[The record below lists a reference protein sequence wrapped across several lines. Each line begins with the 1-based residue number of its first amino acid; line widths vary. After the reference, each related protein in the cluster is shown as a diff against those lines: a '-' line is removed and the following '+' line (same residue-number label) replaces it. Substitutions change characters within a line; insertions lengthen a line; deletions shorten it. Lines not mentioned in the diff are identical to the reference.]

1 MYIFNKITVNP
12 QLPKRIGKLS
22 EIANNLW
29 WSWNT
34 EFLRLFKMIDR
45 DLWETCEKNP
55 VKFLKQV
62 SQDRLEAVAT
72 NQEFLKEYD
81 RLAKEF
87 DDYVTSKN
95 TWFSN
100 KYPENKK
107 DLIAYF
113 SAEYGLDQT
122 IPIYSGGLGILSGD
136 HLKSA
141 SDLGIPLV
149 AVGLLYKNGYF
160 HQKINGYGDQET
172 EYNNIDL
179 SNLPEN
185 TVLVGKDL
193 STSDTAK
200 LNLKTIAG
208 IIIENGSENSHV
220 SIMARTHEI
229 PAIVGVKG
237 ALDSIP
243 NDSDIAINGETGEI
257 FINPSPEEISKL
269 TKIKN
274 ELKDEKGNLAKFK
287 NKKSI
292 TKDGYKTEVVANI
305 GTPKDMDATIENG
318 AEGVGLFR
326 SEFLYMDSESMPTE
340 EEQFEAYKEV
350 LEKAEGKRVI
360 VRTLDIGGDKDLK
373 YLNLDKEDNPFL
385 GYRAIRICLR
395 EPEIFKVQLRALY
408 RASNYGKLA
417 IMLPMISSVDE
428 IRSAKDIIN
437 EVKEE
442 LKAENIK
449 FDKNVK
455 VGIMIEVPSAAI
467 MAEQLATECDFFSIG
482 TNDLIQYTVAVER
495 GNEKISDLY
504 TKFHPAVIRL
514 IKMAIDG
521 AHKSKIFCGM
531 CGEAAADERFIPL
544 LVGLGL
550 DEFSMNPTKILNSRK
565 MIRNLNHKECKKL
578 VQEILR
584 MSSASEIKARLEEYK
599 DNL

>member
-1 MYIFNKITVNP
+1 MVKGKGVSKGIGIGHTKVLKNEEVKLTDFKVDDKENELNYFRKCLNNVIEDTKKVIEKLSGTEADIMNAYLMILQDPTLTAETERLIQEDGYNAGYAAKVGFETVEEVFKNMDDEYMSARASDIEDMKNKVINKI
-12 QLPKRIGKLS
+12 I
-22 EIANNLW
+22 
-29 WSWNT
+29 
-34 EFLRLFKMIDR
+34 
-45 DLWETCEKNP
+45 
-55 VKFLKQV
+55 
-62 SQDRLEAVAT
+62 
-72 NQEFLKEYD
+72 
-81 RLAKEF
+81 
-87 DDYVTSKN
+87 
-95 TWFSN
+95 N
-100 KYPENKK
+100 K
-107 DLIAYF
+107 
-113 SAEYGLDQT
+113 AEL
-122 IPIYSGGLGILSGD
+122 
-136 HLKSA
+136 
-141 SDLGIPLV
+141 
-149 AVGLLYKNGYF
+149 
-160 HQKINGYGDQET
+160 
-172 EYNNIDL
+172 DL

-185 TVLVGKDL
+185 TILVGKDL

-200 LNLKTIAG
+200 LNLNSVAG

-229 PAIVGVKG
+229 PAIVGAKG
-237 ALDSIP
+237 ALDSIN
-243 NDSDIAINGETGEI
+243 NDSYIAINGGTGEI
-257 FINPSPEEISKL
+257 FLDPSQDEVAKL
-269 TKIKN
+269 EKIQN
-274 ELKDEKGNLAKFK
+274 ELKDEKGSLAKFR

-305 GTPKDMDATIENG
+305 GTPKDMDAVIENG

-326 SEFLYMDSESMPTE
+326 SEFLYMDSDTMPTE

-373 YLNLDKEDNPFL
+373 YLNLEKEDNPFL

-408 RASNYGKLA
+408 RASIYGKLA

-428 IRSAKDIIN
+428 LRSAKAIIN

-442 LKAENIK
+442 LKAEKIK

-455 VGIMIEVPSAAI
+455 VGIMIEIPSAAI

-495 GNEKISDLY
+495 GNEKISNLY

-578 VQEILR
+578 VQEILK

-599 DNL
+599 NNI

>member
-1 MYIFNKITVNP
+1 MLKGKGVSKGIGIGHTKVLKHEEVKLTDFKVEDKENELNYFKKCLNNVIEDTKKVLEKLSGTEADIMNAYLMILQDPTLTKETERLIQEDGYNAGYATKVGFETVEEVFKNMDDEYMSARASDIEDMKNKVVNKI
-12 QLPKRIGKLS
+12 
-22 EIANNLW
+22 
-29 WSWNT
+29 
-34 EFLRLFKMIDR
+34 ID
-45 DLWETCEKNP
+45 K
-55 VKFLKQV
+55 
-62 SQDRLEAVAT
+62 
-72 NQEFLKEYD
+72 
-81 RLAKEF
+81 
-87 DDYVTSKN
+87 
-95 TWFSN
+95 
-100 KYPENKK
+100 
-107 DLIAYF
+107 
-113 SAEYGLDQT
+113 AEL
-122 IPIYSGGLGILSGD
+122 
-136 HLKSA
+136 
-141 SDLGIPLV
+141 
-149 AVGLLYKNGYF
+149 
-160 HQKINGYGDQET
+160 
-172 EYNNIDL
+172 DL

-200 LNLKTIAG
+200 LNLKAVAG

-229 PAIVGVKG
+229 PAIVGAKG
-237 ALDSIP
+237 ALNSIA
-243 NDSDIAINGETGEI
+243 NDMYIAINGGTGEI
-257 FINPSPEEISKL
+257 FLNPSQNEVAKLEEIQK
-269 TKIKN
+269 
-274 ELKDEKGNLAKFK
+274 ELKDEKGNLSKYK

-305 GTPKDMDATIENG
+305 GTPKDMEKVLENG

-326 SEFLYMDSESMPTE
+326 SEFLYMDSDSMPTE
-340 EEQFEAYKEV
+340 DEQFEAYKEV
-350 LEKAEGKRVI
+350 LEKSEGKRVI

-373 YLNLDKEDNPFL
+373 YLNLEKEDNPFL

-408 RASNYGKLA
+408 RASIYGKLA

-428 IRSAKDIIN
+428 LRSAKAIIN

-442 LKAENIK
+442 LKSKNIK

-455 VGIMIEVPSAAI
+455 VGIMIEIPSAAI
-467 MAEQLATECDFFSIG
+467 MAEELAKECDFFSIG

-495 GNEKISDLY
+495 GNEKISNLY

>member
-1 MYIFNKITVNP
+1 MVKGKGVSKGIGIGHTKVLNNEEVKLTDFKVDDKENELNYFRKCLNNVIEDTKKVIEKLSGTEADIMNAYLMILQDPTLTAETERLIQEEGYNAGYAAKVGFETVEEVFKNMDDEYMSARASDIEDMKQRVVNKI
-12 QLPKRIGKLS
+12 I
-22 EIANNLW
+22 
-29 WSWNT
+29 
-34 EFLRLFKMIDR
+34 
-45 DLWETCEKNP
+45 
-55 VKFLKQV
+55 
-62 SQDRLEAVAT
+62 
-72 NQEFLKEYD
+72 
-81 RLAKEF
+81 
-87 DDYVTSKN
+87 
-95 TWFSN
+95 N
-100 KYPENKK
+100 K
-107 DLIAYF
+107 
-113 SAEYGLDQT
+113 AE
-122 IPIYSGGLGILSGD
+122 
-136 HLKSA
+136 
-141 SDLGIPLV
+141 
-149 AVGLLYKNGYF
+149 
-160 HQKINGYGDQET
+160 
-172 EYNNIDL
+172 IDL

-237 ALDSIP
+237 ALDIP
-243 NDSDIAINGETGEI
+243 NESDIAINGATGEI
-257 FINPSPEEISKL
+257 FINPSKEEISKL

-274 ELKDEKGNLAKFK
+274 ELKDEKGSLAKFK

-292 TKDGYKTEVVANI
+292 TKDGYKTELVANI
-305 GTPKDMDATIENG
+305 GTPKDMESVIENG
-318 AEGVGLFR
+318 AEGIGLFR

-428 IRSAKDIIN
+428 IKAAKDIIN

-442 LKAENIK
+442 LKAENVK

-531 CGEAAADERFIPL
+531 CGEAASDERFIPL

-578 VQEILR
+578 VQEILK
-584 MSSASEIKARLEEYK
+584 MSSASEIKARLEEYNESK
-599 DNL
+599 

>member
-1 MYIFNKITVNP
+1 MVKGKGVSKGIGIGHTKVLKNEEVKLTDFKVDDKENELNYFRKCLNNVIEDTKKVIEKLSGTEADIMNAYLMILQDPTLTAETERLIQEDGYNAGYAVKVGFETVEEVFKNMDDEYMSARASDIEDMKQRVVNKI
-12 QLPKRIGKLS
+12 I
-22 EIANNLW
+22 
-29 WSWNT
+29 
-34 EFLRLFKMIDR
+34 
-45 DLWETCEKNP
+45 
-55 VKFLKQV
+55 
-62 SQDRLEAVAT
+62 
-72 NQEFLKEYD
+72 
-81 RLAKEF
+81 
-87 DDYVTSKN
+87 
-95 TWFSN
+95 N
-100 KYPENKK
+100 K
-107 DLIAYF
+107 
-113 SAEYGLDQT
+113 AE
-122 IPIYSGGLGILSGD
+122 
-136 HLKSA
+136 
-141 SDLGIPLV
+141 
-149 AVGLLYKNGYF
+149 
-160 HQKINGYGDQET
+160 
-172 EYNNIDL
+172 IDL

-531 CGEAAADERFIPL
+531 CGEAASDERFIPL

>member
-1 MYIFNKITVNP
+1 MVKGKGVSKGIGIGHTKVLKNEEVKLTDFKVDDKENELNYFRKCLNNVIEDTKKVIEKLSGTEADIMNAYLMILQDPTLTAETERLIQEEGYNAGYAAKVGFETVEEVFKNMDDEYMSARASDIEDMKQRVVNKI
-12 QLPKRIGKLS
+12 I
-22 EIANNLW
+22 
-29 WSWNT
+29 
-34 EFLRLFKMIDR
+34 
-45 DLWETCEKNP
+45 
-55 VKFLKQV
+55 
-62 SQDRLEAVAT
+62 
-72 NQEFLKEYD
+72 
-81 RLAKEF
+81 
-87 DDYVTSKN
+87 
-95 TWFSN
+95 N
-100 KYPENKK
+100 K
-107 DLIAYF
+107 
-113 SAEYGLDQT
+113 AE
-122 IPIYSGGLGILSGD
+122 
-136 HLKSA
+136 
-141 SDLGIPLV
+141 
-149 AVGLLYKNGYF
+149 
-160 HQKINGYGDQET
+160 
-172 EYNNIDL
+172 IDL

-305 GTPKDMDATIENG
+305 GTPKDMDAVIENG

-326 SEFLYMDSESMPTE
+326 SEFLYMDSDTMPTE

-350 LEKAEGKRVI
+350 LEKSEGKRVI

-531 CGEAAADERFIPL
+531 CGEAASDERFIPL

>member
-1 MYIFNKITVNP
+1 MVKGKGVSKGIGIGHTKVLNNEEVKLTDFKVDDKENELNYFRKCLNNVIEDTKKVIEKLSGTEADIMNAYLMILQDPTLTAETERLIKEEGYNAGYAAKVGFETVEEVFKNMDDEYMSARASDIEDMKQRVVNKI
-12 QLPKRIGKLS
+12 I
-22 EIANNLW
+22 
-29 WSWNT
+29 
-34 EFLRLFKMIDR
+34 
-45 DLWETCEKNP
+45 
-55 VKFLKQV
+55 
-62 SQDRLEAVAT
+62 
-72 NQEFLKEYD
+72 
-81 RLAKEF
+81 
-87 DDYVTSKN
+87 
-95 TWFSN
+95 N
-100 KYPENKK
+100 K
-107 DLIAYF
+107 
-113 SAEYGLDQT
+113 AE
-122 IPIYSGGLGILSGD
+122 
-136 HLKSA
+136 
-141 SDLGIPLV
+141 
-149 AVGLLYKNGYF
+149 
-160 HQKINGYGDQET
+160 
-172 EYNNIDL
+172 IDL

-237 ALDSIP
+237 ALDSIA
-243 NDSDIAINGETGEI
+243 NDINIAINGATGEI
-257 FINPSPEEISKL
+257 FINPSQEEISKL

-274 ELKDEKGNLAKFK
+274 ELKDEKGSLAKFK

-305 GTPKDMDATIENG
+305 GTPKDMESVIENG
-318 AEGVGLFR
+318 AEGIGLFR

-360 VRTLDIGGDKDLK
+360 VRTLDIGGDKELK

-428 IRSAKDIIN
+428 IRAAKDIIN

-442 LKAENIK
+442 LKAEKVK

-455 VGIMIEVPSAAI
+455 IGIMIEVPSAAI
-467 MAEQLATECDFFSIG
+467 MAEQLAIECDFFSIG

-531 CGEAAADERFIPL
+531 CGEAASDERFIPL

-565 MIRNLNHKECKKL
+565 MIRDLNHKECKKL
-578 VQEILR
+578 VQEILK

-599 DNL
+599 ESL

>member
-1 MYIFNKITVNP
+1 MVKGKGVSKDIGIGHTKVLKNEEVKLTDFKVDDKENELNYFRKCLNNVIEDTKKVIEKLSGTEADIMNAYLMILQDPTLTAETERLIQEEGYNAGYAAKVGFETVEEVFKNMDDEYMSARASDIEDMKQRVVNKI
-12 QLPKRIGKLS
+12 I
-22 EIANNLW
+22 
-29 WSWNT
+29 
-34 EFLRLFKMIDR
+34 
-45 DLWETCEKNP
+45 
-55 VKFLKQV
+55 
-62 SQDRLEAVAT
+62 
-72 NQEFLKEYD
+72 
-81 RLAKEF
+81 
-87 DDYVTSKN
+87 
-95 TWFSN
+95 N
-100 KYPENKK
+100 K
-107 DLIAYF
+107 
-113 SAEYGLDQT
+113 AE
-122 IPIYSGGLGILSGD
+122 
-136 HLKSA
+136 
-141 SDLGIPLV
+141 
-149 AVGLLYKNGYF
+149 
-160 HQKINGYGDQET
+160 
-172 EYNNIDL
+172 IDL

-305 GTPKDMDATIENG
+305 GTPKDMDAVIENG

-326 SEFLYMDSESMPTE
+326 SEFLYMDSDTMPTE

-350 LEKAEGKRVI
+350 LEKSEGKRVI

-373 YLNLDKEDNPFL
+373 YLNLEKEDNPFL

-408 RASNYGKLA
+408 RASIYGKLA

-428 IRSAKDIIN
+428 LRTAKDIIN

-442 LKAENIK
+442 LKAEKVK

-455 VGIMIEVPSAAI
+455 VGIMIEIPSAAI

-531 CGEAAADERFIPL
+531 CGEAASDERFIPL

-565 MIRNLNHKECKKL
+565 MIRSLNHKECKKL
-578 VQEILR
+578 VQEILK
-584 MSSASEIKARLEEYK
+584 MSSVSEIKARLEEYK
-599 DNL
+599 NNI

>member
-1 MYIFNKITVNP
+1 MVKGKGVSKGIGIGHTKVLKNEEVKLTDFKVEDKENELSYFKKCLNNVIEDTREVLEKLSGTEADIMNAYLMILQDPTLTEETERLIQEDGYNAGYAAKVGFETVEEVFKNMDDEYMSARASDIEDMKNKVINKI
-12 QLPKRIGKLS
+12 I
-22 EIANNLW
+22 
-29 WSWNT
+29 
-34 EFLRLFKMIDR
+34 
-45 DLWETCEKNP
+45 
-55 VKFLKQV
+55 
-62 SQDRLEAVAT
+62 
-72 NQEFLKEYD
+72 
-81 RLAKEF
+81 
-87 DDYVTSKN
+87 
-95 TWFSN
+95 N
-100 KYPENKK
+100 K
-107 DLIAYF
+107 
-113 SAEYGLDQT
+113 AEL
-122 IPIYSGGLGILSGD
+122 
-136 HLKSA
+136 
-141 SDLGIPLV
+141 
-149 AVGLLYKNGYF
+149 
-160 HQKINGYGDQET
+160 
-172 EYNNIDL
+172 DL
-179 SNLPEN
+179 SNLPEK
-185 TVLVGKDL
+185 TILVGKDL

-200 LNLKTIAG
+200 LNLNSVAG

-229 PAIVGVKG
+229 PAIVGAKG
-237 ALDSIP
+237 ALDSIN
-243 NDSDIAINGETGEI
+243 NDSYIAINGATGEI
-257 FINPSPEEISKL
+257 FLEPTEEEIAKL
-269 TKIKN
+269 EKIQN
-274 ELKDEKGNLAKFK
+274 ELKDEKGSLAKFR

-305 GTPKDMDATIENG
+305 GTPKDMGAVIENG

-326 SEFLYMDSESMPTE
+326 SEFLYMDSDTMPTE

-373 YLNLDKEDNPFL
+373 YLNLEKEDNPFL

-408 RASNYGKLA
+408 RASIYGKLA

-428 IRSAKDIIN
+428 LRSAKAIIN

-442 LKAENIK
+442 LKAEKIK

-455 VGIMIEVPSAAI
+455 VGIMIEIPSAAI
-467 MAEQLATECDFFSIG
+467 MAEQLASECDFFSIG

-565 MIRNLNHKECKKL
+565 MIRSLNHKECKKL
-578 VQEILR
+578 VQEILK
-584 MSSASEIKARLEEYK
+584 MSSATEIKARLEEYK
-599 DNL
+599 NNI

>member
-1 MYIFNKITVNP
+1 MVKGKGVSKGIGIGHTKVLKNEEVKLTDFKVENKENELKYFKKCLSDVIEDTKKVVEKLSGTEADIMNAYLMILQDPTLTEETERLIQEDGYNAGYAVKVGFETVEEVFKNMDDEYMSARASDIEDMKNKVVNKI
-12 QLPKRIGKLS
+12 
-22 EIANNLW
+22 
-29 WSWNT
+29 
-34 EFLRLFKMIDR
+34 IDKAEL
-45 DLWETCEKNP
+45 DLT
-55 VKFLKQV
+55 
-62 SQDRLEAVAT
+62 
-72 NQEFLKEYD
+72 
-81 RLAKEF
+81 
-87 DDYVTSKN
+87 
-95 TWFSN
+95 
-100 KYPENKK
+100 
-107 DLIAYF
+107 
-113 SAEYGLDQT
+113 
-122 IPIYSGGLGILSGD
+122 
-136 HLKSA
+136 
-141 SDLGIPLV
+141 
-149 AVGLLYKNGYF
+149 
-160 HQKINGYGDQET
+160 
-172 EYNNIDL
+172 
-179 SNLPEN
+179 NLPEN
-185 TVLVGKDL
+185 TILVGKDL

-200 LNLKTIAG
+200 LKLNSVAG

-229 PAIVGVKG
+229 PAIVGAKG
-237 ALDSIP
+237 ALDSI
-243 NDSDIAINGETGEI
+243 NDDIYIAINGATGEI
-257 FINPSPEEISKL
+257 FLEPTEEEIAKL
-269 TKIKN
+269 EKIQN
-274 ELKDEKGNLAKFK
+274 ELKDEKGSLAKFR

-292 TKDGYKTEVVANI
+292 AKDGYKTEVVANI
-305 GTPKDMDATIENG
+305 GTPKDMDAVIENG

-531 CGEAAADERFIPL
+531 CGEAASDERFIPL

>member
-1 MYIFNKITVNP
+1 MVKGKGVSKGIGIGHTKVLKNEEVKLTDFKVENKENELKYFKKCLSDVIEDTKKVVEKLSGTEADIMNAYLMILQDPTLTEETERLIQEDGYNAGYAVKVGFETVEEVFKNMDDEYMSARASDIEDMKQRVVNKI
-12 QLPKRIGKLS
+12 I
-22 EIANNLW
+22 
-29 WSWNT
+29 
-34 EFLRLFKMIDR
+34 
-45 DLWETCEKNP
+45 
-55 VKFLKQV
+55 
-62 SQDRLEAVAT
+62 
-72 NQEFLKEYD
+72 
-81 RLAKEF
+81 
-87 DDYVTSKN
+87 
-95 TWFSN
+95 N
-100 KYPENKK
+100 K
-107 DLIAYF
+107 
-113 SAEYGLDQT
+113 AE
-122 IPIYSGGLGILSGD
+122 
-136 HLKSA
+136 
-141 SDLGIPLV
+141 
-149 AVGLLYKNGYF
+149 
-160 HQKINGYGDQET
+160 
-172 EYNNIDL
+172 IDL

-531 CGEAAADERFIPL
+531 CGEAASDERFIPL

-578 VQEILR
+578 VQEILK
-584 MSSASEIKARLEEYK
+584 MTSASEIKARLEEYK

>member
-1 MYIFNKITVNP
+1 MLKGKGVSKGIGIGHTKVLKHEEVKLTDFKVEDKENELNYFKKCLNNVIEDTKKVLEKLSGTEADIMNAYLMILQDPTLTKETERLIQEDGYNAGYATKVGFETVEEVFKNMDDEYMSARASDIEDMKNKVVNKI
-12 QLPKRIGKLS
+12 
-22 EIANNLW
+22 
-29 WSWNT
+29 
-34 EFLRLFKMIDR
+34 ID
-45 DLWETCEKNP
+45 K
-55 VKFLKQV
+55 
-62 SQDRLEAVAT
+62 
-72 NQEFLKEYD
+72 
-81 RLAKEF
+81 
-87 DDYVTSKN
+87 
-95 TWFSN
+95 
-100 KYPENKK
+100 
-107 DLIAYF
+107 
-113 SAEYGLDQT
+113 AEL
-122 IPIYSGGLGILSGD
+122 
-136 HLKSA
+136 
-141 SDLGIPLV
+141 
-149 AVGLLYKNGYF
+149 
-160 HQKINGYGDQET
+160 
-172 EYNNIDL
+172 DL

-185 TVLVGKDL
+185 TILVGKDL

-200 LNLKTIAG
+200 LNLKAVAG

-229 PAIVGVKG
+229 PAIVGAKG
-237 ALDSIP
+237 TLDNIE
-243 NDSDIAINGETGEI
+243 NDTYIAMNGATGEI
-257 FINPSPEEISKL
+257 FVAPSQEEIENL
-269 TKIKN
+269 TKIQQ
-274 ELKDEKGNLAKFK
+274 ELKDEKGNLSKYK

-305 GTPKDMDATIENG
+305 GTPKDMDAVIENG

-326 SEFLYMDSESMPTE
+326 SEFLYMDSENMPTE
-340 EEQFEAYKEV
+340 EEQFEAYKAV

-408 RASNYGKLA
+408 RASSYGKLA

-428 IRSAKDIIN
+428 IRAAKDIIN

-442 LKAENIK
+442 LKAEKVK

-455 VGIMIEVPSAAI
+455 VGIMIEIPSAAI
-467 MAEQLATECDFFSIG
+467 MAEELAKECDFFSIG

-495 GNEKISDLY
+495 GNEKISNLY

-565 MIRNLNHKECKKL
+565 MIRSLNHKECKKL
-578 VQEILR
+578 VQEILK

>member
-1 MYIFNKITVNP
+1 MLKGKGVSKGIGIGHTKVLKNEEVKLTDFKVDNKENELNYFKKCLNDVIEDTKKVVEKLSGTEADIMNAYLMILQDPTLTEETERLIQEDGYNAGYAAKVGFETVEEVFKNMDDEYMSARASDIEDMKKRVVNKI
-12 QLPKRIGKLS
+12 I
-22 EIANNLW
+22 
-29 WSWNT
+29 
-34 EFLRLFKMIDR
+34 
-45 DLWETCEKNP
+45 
-55 VKFLKQV
+55 
-62 SQDRLEAVAT
+62 
-72 NQEFLKEYD
+72 
-81 RLAKEF
+81 
-87 DDYVTSKN
+87 
-95 TWFSN
+95 N
-100 KYPENKK
+100 K
-107 DLIAYF
+107 
-113 SAEYGLDQT
+113 AEL
-122 IPIYSGGLGILSGD
+122 
-136 HLKSA
+136 
-141 SDLGIPLV
+141 
-149 AVGLLYKNGYF
+149 
-160 HQKINGYGDQET
+160 
-172 EYNNIDL
+172 DL

-200 LNLKTIAG
+200 LNLNSVAG

-229 PAIVGVKG
+229 PAIVGAKG
-237 ALDSIP
+237 ALDSIA
-243 NDSDIAINGETGEI
+243 NDMYIAINGGTGEI
-257 FINPSPEEISKL
+257 FLDPSQDEVAKLEEIQK
-269 TKIKN
+269 
-274 ELKDEKGNLAKFK
+274 ELKDEKGSLAKFK

-305 GTPKDMDATIENG
+305 GTSKDMDAVIENG

-326 SEFLYMDSESMPTE
+326 SEFLYMDSDTMPTE
-340 EEQFEAYKEV
+340 DEQFEAYKEV
-350 LEKAEGKRVI
+350 LEKSEGKRVI

-417 IMLPMISSVDE
+417 IMLPMISSIDE
-428 IRSAKDIIN
+428 IRAAKDIIN

-442 LKAENIK
+442 LKAEKVK

-455 VGIMIEVPSAAI
+455 VGIMIEIPSAAI
-467 MAEQLATECDFFSIG
+467 MAEELAKECDFFSIG

-565 MIRNLNHKECKKL
+565 MIRSLNHKECKKL
-578 VQEILR
+578 VQEVLK

-599 DNL
+599 NNL

>member
-1 MYIFNKITVNP
+1 MLKGKGVSKGIGIGHTKVLKHEEVKLTDFKVEDKENELNYFKKCLNNVIEDTKKVLEKLSGTEADIMNAYLMILQDPTLTEETERLIQEDGYNAGYAAKVGFETVEEVFKNMDDEYMSARASDIEDMKRKVLNKI
-12 QLPKRIGKLS
+12 I
-22 EIANNLW
+22 
-29 WSWNT
+29 
-34 EFLRLFKMIDR
+34 
-45 DLWETCEKNP
+45 
-55 VKFLKQV
+55 
-62 SQDRLEAVAT
+62 
-72 NQEFLKEYD
+72 
-81 RLAKEF
+81 
-87 DDYVTSKN
+87 
-95 TWFSN
+95 N
-100 KYPENKK
+100 K
-107 DLIAYF
+107 
-113 SAEYGLDQT
+113 AE
-122 IPIYSGGLGILSGD
+122 
-136 HLKSA
+136 
-141 SDLGIPLV
+141 
-149 AVGLLYKNGYF
+149 
-160 HQKINGYGDQET
+160 
-172 EYNNIDL
+172 IDL

-185 TVLVGKDL
+185 TILVGKDL

-200 LNLKTIAG
+200 LNLNSVAG

-229 PAIVGVKG
+229 PAIVGAKG
-237 ALDSIP
+237 ALDSIA
-243 NDSDIAINGETGEI
+243 NDMYIAMNGATGEI
-257 FINPSPEEISKL
+257 FFDPTEEEIAKL
-269 TKIKN
+269 EKIQN
-274 ELKDEKGNLAKFK
+274 ELKDEKGNLVKFK

-305 GTPKDMDATIENG
+305 GTPKDMDAVIENG

-326 SEFLYMDSESMPTE
+326 SEFLYMDSDNMPTE

-408 RASNYGKLA
+408 RASVYGKLA

-428 IRSAKDIIN
+428 LRAAKDIIN

-442 LKAENIK
+442 LKAEKIK

-455 VGIMIEVPSAAI
+455 VGIMIEIPSAAI

-514 IKMAIDG
+514 IKMTIDG

-531 CGEAAADERFIPL
+531 CGEAASDERFIPL

-565 MIRNLNHKECKKL
+565 MIRSLNHKECKKL
-578 VQEILR
+578 VQEVLK

-599 DNL
+599 NNLL

>member
-1 MYIFNKITVNP
+1 MLKGKGVSKGIGIGHTKVLKNEEVKLTDFKVDDKENELNYFRKCLNNVIEDTKKVIEKLSGTEADIMNAYLMILQDPTLTEETERLIQEDGYNAGYAAKVGFETVEEVFKNMDDEYMSARASDIEDMKNKVINKI
-12 QLPKRIGKLS
+12 I
-22 EIANNLW
+22 
-29 WSWNT
+29 
-34 EFLRLFKMIDR
+34 
-45 DLWETCEKNP
+45 
-55 VKFLKQV
+55 
-62 SQDRLEAVAT
+62 
-72 NQEFLKEYD
+72 
-81 RLAKEF
+81 
-87 DDYVTSKN
+87 
-95 TWFSN
+95 N
-100 KYPENKK
+100 K
-107 DLIAYF
+107 
-113 SAEYGLDQT
+113 AEL
-122 IPIYSGGLGILSGD
+122 
-136 HLKSA
+136 
-141 SDLGIPLV
+141 
-149 AVGLLYKNGYF
+149 
-160 HQKINGYGDQET
+160 
-172 EYNNIDL
+172 DL

-185 TVLVGKDL
+185 TILVGKDL

-200 LNLKTIAG
+200 LNLNSVAG

-229 PAIVGVKG
+229 PAIVGAKG
-237 ALDSIP
+237 ALDSIN
-243 NDSDIAINGETGEI
+243 NDSYIAINGGTGEI
-257 FINPSPEEISKL
+257 FLDPSQDEVAKL
-269 TKIKN
+269 EKIQN
-274 ELKDEKGNLAKFK
+274 ELKDEKGSLAKFR

-305 GTPKDMDATIENG
+305 GTPKDMDAVIENG

-326 SEFLYMDSESMPTE
+326 SEFLYMDSDTMPTE

-350 LEKAEGKRVI
+350 LEKSEGKRVI

-373 YLNLDKEDNPFL
+373 YLNLEKEDNPFL

-408 RASNYGKLA
+408 RASSYGKLA

-428 IRSAKDIIN
+428 LRAAKDIIN

-442 LKAENIK
+442 LKAEKVK

-455 VGIMIEVPSAAI
+455 VGIMIEIPSAAI
-467 MAEQLATECDFFSIG
+467 MADELAKECDFFSIG

-495 GNEKISDLY
+495 GNERISDLY

-531 CGEAAADERFIPL
+531 CGEAASDERFIPL

-565 MIRNLNHKECKKL
+565 MIRSLNHKECKKL
-578 VQEILR
+578 VQEVLK
-584 MSSASEIKARLEEYK
+584 MSSASEIKARLEEY
-599 DNL
+599 NQSL

>member
-1 MYIFNKITVNP
+1 MVKGKGVSKGIGIGHTKVLKNEEVKLTDFKVDDKENELNYFRKCLNNVIEDTKKVIEKLSGTEADIMNAYLMILQDPTLTAETERLIQEEGYNAGYAAKVGFETVEEVFKNMDDEYMSARASDIEDMKQRVVNKI
-12 QLPKRIGKLS
+12 I
-22 EIANNLW
+22 
-29 WSWNT
+29 
-34 EFLRLFKMIDR
+34 
-45 DLWETCEKNP
+45 
-55 VKFLKQV
+55 
-62 SQDRLEAVAT
+62 
-72 NQEFLKEYD
+72 
-81 RLAKEF
+81 
-87 DDYVTSKN
+87 
-95 TWFSN
+95 N
-100 KYPENKK
+100 K
-107 DLIAYF
+107 
-113 SAEYGLDQT
+113 AE
-122 IPIYSGGLGILSGD
+122 
-136 HLKSA
+136 
-141 SDLGIPLV
+141 
-149 AVGLLYKNGYF
+149 
-160 HQKINGYGDQET
+160 
-172 EYNNIDL
+172 IDL

-237 ALDSIP
+237 DLDSIP

>member
-1 MYIFNKITVNP
+1 MLKGKGVSKGIGIGHTKVLKNEEVKLTDFKVDNKENELKYFKKCLNDVIEDTKKVVEKLSGTEADIMNAYLMILQDPTLTEETERLIQEDGYNAGYAAKVGFETVEEVFKNMDDEYMSARASDIEDMKKRVVNKI
-12 QLPKRIGKLS
+12 I
-22 EIANNLW
+22 
-29 WSWNT
+29 
-34 EFLRLFKMIDR
+34 
-45 DLWETCEKNP
+45 
-55 VKFLKQV
+55 
-62 SQDRLEAVAT
+62 
-72 NQEFLKEYD
+72 
-81 RLAKEF
+81 
-87 DDYVTSKN
+87 
-95 TWFSN
+95 N
-100 KYPENKK
+100 K
-107 DLIAYF
+107 
-113 SAEYGLDQT
+113 AEL
-122 IPIYSGGLGILSGD
+122 
-136 HLKSA
+136 
-141 SDLGIPLV
+141 
-149 AVGLLYKNGYF
+149 
-160 HQKINGYGDQET
+160 
-172 EYNNIDL
+172 DL

-200 LNLKTIAG
+200 LNLNSVAG

-229 PAIVGVKG
+229 PAIVGAKG
-237 ALDSIP
+237 ALDSIA
-243 NDSDIAINGETGEI
+243 NDMYIAINGATGEI
-257 FINPSPEEISKL
+257 FLDPSQEEVAKL
-269 TKIKN
+269 DEIKK
-274 ELKDEKGNLAKFK
+274 ELKDEKGSLAKFK

-305 GTPKDMDATIENG
+305 GTPKDMDAVIENG

-326 SEFLYMDSESMPTE
+326 SEFLYMDSENMPTE

-350 LEKAEGKRVI
+350 LEKSEGKRVI

-408 RASNYGKLA
+408 RASSYGKLA

-428 IRSAKDIIN
+428 IRDAKDIIN

-442 LKAENIK
+442 LKAEKVK

-455 VGIMIEVPSAAI
+455 IGIMIEVPSAAI
-467 MAEQLATECDFFSIG
+467 MAEQLAKECDFFSIG

-531 CGEAAADERFIPL
+531 CGEAASDERFIPL

-550 DEFSMNPTKILNSRK
+550 DEFSMNHTKILNSRK
-565 MIRNLNHKECKKL
+565 MIRNLDHKECKKL
-578 VQEILR
+578 VQEVLKK
-584 MSSASEIKARLEEYK
+584 SSANEIKARLEEYK
-599 DNL
+599 NNL

>member
-1 MYIFNKITVNP
+1 MLKGKGVSKGIGIGHTKVLKNEEVKLTDFKVEDKENELNYFKKCLNNVIEDTKKVLEKLSGTEADIMNAYLMILQDPTLTEETERLIQEDGYNAGYAAKVGFETVEEVFKNMDDEYMSARASDIEDMKNKVVNKI
-12 QLPKRIGKLS
+12 
-22 EIANNLW
+22 
-29 WSWNT
+29 
-34 EFLRLFKMIDR
+34 IDKAEL
-45 DLWETCEKNP
+45 DLT
-55 VKFLKQV
+55 
-62 SQDRLEAVAT
+62 
-72 NQEFLKEYD
+72 
-81 RLAKEF
+81 
-87 DDYVTSKN
+87 
-95 TWFSN
+95 
-100 KYPENKK
+100 
-107 DLIAYF
+107 
-113 SAEYGLDQT
+113 
-122 IPIYSGGLGILSGD
+122 
-136 HLKSA
+136 
-141 SDLGIPLV
+141 
-149 AVGLLYKNGYF
+149 
-160 HQKINGYGDQET
+160 
-172 EYNNIDL
+172 
-179 SNLPEN
+179 NLPEN
-185 TVLVGKDL
+185 TILVGKDL

-200 LNLKTIAG
+200 LNLNSVAG

-229 PAIVGVKG
+229 PAIVGAKG

-428 IRSAKDIIN
+428 LRSAKAIIN

-442 LKAENIK
+442 LKSKNIK

-455 VGIMIEVPSAAI
+455 VGIMIEIPSAAI
-467 MAEQLATECDFFSIG
+467 MAEELAKECDFFSIG

-495 GNEKISDLY
+495 GNEKISNLY

>member
-1 MYIFNKITVNP
+1 MLKGKGVSKGIGIGHTKVLKHEEVKLTDFKVEDKENELNYFKKCLNNVIEDTREVLEKLSGTEADIMNAYLMILQDPTLTEETERLIQEDGYNAGYATKVGFEAVEEVFKNMDDEYMSARASDIEDMKNKVINKI
-12 QLPKRIGKLS
+12 I
-22 EIANNLW
+22 
-29 WSWNT
+29 
-34 EFLRLFKMIDR
+34 
-45 DLWETCEKNP
+45 
-55 VKFLKQV
+55 
-62 SQDRLEAVAT
+62 
-72 NQEFLKEYD
+72 
-81 RLAKEF
+81 
-87 DDYVTSKN
+87 
-95 TWFSN
+95 N
-100 KYPENKK
+100 K
-107 DLIAYF
+107 
-113 SAEYGLDQT
+113 AEL
-122 IPIYSGGLGILSGD
+122 
-136 HLKSA
+136 
-141 SDLGIPLV
+141 
-149 AVGLLYKNGYF
+149 
-160 HQKINGYGDQET
+160 
-172 EYNNIDL
+172 DL
-179 SNLPEN
+179 SNLPEK
-185 TVLVGKDL
+185 TILVGKDL

-200 LNLKTIAG
+200 LNLNSVAG

-229 PAIVGVKG
+229 PAIVGAKG
-237 ALDSIP
+237 ALDSIN
-243 NDSDIAINGETGEI
+243 NDSYIAINGATGEI
-257 FINPSPEEISKL
+257 FLEPTEEEIAKL
-269 TKIKN
+269 EKIQN
-274 ELKDEKGNLAKFK
+274 ELKDEKGSLAKFR

-305 GTPKDMDATIENG
+305 GTPKDMDAVIENG

-326 SEFLYMDSESMPTE
+326 SEFLYMDSDTMPTE

-350 LEKAEGKRVI
+350 LEKSEGKRVI

-373 YLNLDKEDNPFL
+373 YLNLEKEDNPFL

-408 RASNYGKLA
+408 RASIYGKLA

-428 IRSAKDIIN
+428 LRAAKDIIK
-437 EVKEE
+437 EIKEE
-442 LKAENIK
+442 LKAEKIK

-455 VGIMIEVPSAAI
+455 VGIMIEIPSAAI
-467 MAEQLATECDFFSIG
+467 MAEELAKECDFFSIG

-495 GNEKISDLY
+495 GNEKISNLY

>member
-1 MYIFNKITVNP
+1 MVKGKGVSKGIGIGHTKVLKNEEVKLTDFKVDDKENELNYFRKCLNNVIEDTKKVIEKLSGTEADIMNAYLMILQDPTLTAETERLIQEEGYNAGYAAKVGFETVEEVFKNMDDEYMSARASDIEDMKQRVVNKI
-12 QLPKRIGKLS
+12 I
-22 EIANNLW
+22 
-29 WSWNT
+29 
-34 EFLRLFKMIDR
+34 
-45 DLWETCEKNP
+45 
-55 VKFLKQV
+55 
-62 SQDRLEAVAT
+62 
-72 NQEFLKEYD
+72 
-81 RLAKEF
+81 
-87 DDYVTSKN
+87 
-95 TWFSN
+95 N
-100 KYPENKK
+100 K
-107 DLIAYF
+107 
-113 SAEYGLDQT
+113 AE
-122 IPIYSGGLGILSGD
+122 
-136 HLKSA
+136 
-141 SDLGIPLV
+141 
-149 AVGLLYKNGYF
+149 
-160 HQKINGYGDQET
+160 
-172 EYNNIDL
+172 IDL

-408 RASNYGKLA
+408 RASIYGKLA

-428 IRSAKDIIN
+428 LRSAKAIIN

-531 CGEAAADERFIPL
+531 CGEAASDERFIPL

-578 VQEILR
+578 VQEILK
-584 MSSASEIKARLEEYK
+584 MTSASEIKARLEEYK

>member
-1 MYIFNKITVNP
+1 MLKGKGVSKGIGIGHTKILKNEEVKLTDFKVEDKENELSYFKKCLNNVIEDTREVLEKLSGTEADIMNAYLMILQDPTLTEETERLIQEDGYNAGYATKVGFEAVEEVFKNMDDEYMSARASDIEDMKNKVINKI
-12 QLPKRIGKLS
+12 I
-22 EIANNLW
+22 
-29 WSWNT
+29 
-34 EFLRLFKMIDR
+34 
-45 DLWETCEKNP
+45 
-55 VKFLKQV
+55 
-62 SQDRLEAVAT
+62 
-72 NQEFLKEYD
+72 
-81 RLAKEF
+81 
-87 DDYVTSKN
+87 
-95 TWFSN
+95 N
-100 KYPENKK
+100 K
-107 DLIAYF
+107 
-113 SAEYGLDQT
+113 AEL
-122 IPIYSGGLGILSGD
+122 
-136 HLKSA
+136 
-141 SDLGIPLV
+141 
-149 AVGLLYKNGYF
+149 
-160 HQKINGYGDQET
+160 
-172 EYNNIDL
+172 DL
-179 SNLPEN
+179 SNLPEK
-185 TVLVGKDL
+185 TILVGKDL

-200 LNLKTIAG
+200 LNLNSVAG

-229 PAIVGVKG
+229 PAIVGAKG
-237 ALDSIP
+237 ALDSIN
-243 NDSDIAINGETGEI
+243 NDSYIAINGATGEI
-257 FINPSPEEISKL
+257 FLEPTEEEIAKL
-269 TKIKN
+269 EKIQN
-274 ELKDEKGNLAKFK
+274 ELKDEKGSLAKFR

-305 GTPKDMDATIENG
+305 GTPKDMDAVIENG

-326 SEFLYMDSESMPTE
+326 SEFLYMDSDTMPTE

-408 RASNYGKLA
+408 RASVYGKLA

-428 IRSAKDIIN
+428 LRAAKDIIN

-442 LKAENIK
+442 LKAEKIK

-455 VGIMIEVPSAAI
+455 VGIMIEIPSAAI

-514 IKMAIDG
+514 IKMTIDG

-531 CGEAAADERFIPL
+531 CGEAASDERFIPL

-565 MIRNLNHKECKKL
+565 MIRSLNHKECKKL
-578 VQEILR
+578 VQEVLK

-599 DNL
+599 NNLL

>member
-1 MYIFNKITVNP
+1 MLKGKGVSKGIGIGHTKVLKNEEVKLTDFKVDNKENELNYFKKCLNDVIEDTKKVVEKLSGTEADIMNAYLMILQDPTLTEETERLIQEDGYNAGYAAKVGFETVEEVFKNMDDEYMSARASDIEDMKKRVVNKI
-12 QLPKRIGKLS
+12 I
-22 EIANNLW
+22 
-29 WSWNT
+29 
-34 EFLRLFKMIDR
+34 
-45 DLWETCEKNP
+45 
-55 VKFLKQV
+55 
-62 SQDRLEAVAT
+62 
-72 NQEFLKEYD
+72 
-81 RLAKEF
+81 
-87 DDYVTSKN
+87 
-95 TWFSN
+95 N
-100 KYPENKK
+100 K
-107 DLIAYF
+107 
-113 SAEYGLDQT
+113 AEL
-122 IPIYSGGLGILSGD
+122 
-136 HLKSA
+136 
-141 SDLGIPLV
+141 
-149 AVGLLYKNGYF
+149 
-160 HQKINGYGDQET
+160 
-172 EYNNIDL
+172 DL

-200 LNLKTIAG
+200 LNLNSVAG

-229 PAIVGVKG
+229 PAIVGAKG
-237 ALDSIP
+237 ALDSIA
-243 NDSDIAINGETGEI
+243 NDMYIAINGGTGEI
-257 FINPSPEEISKL
+257 FLNPSQDEVAKL
-269 TKIKN
+269 
-274 ELKDEKGNLAKFK
+274 EDEKGSLAKFK

-305 GTPKDMDATIENG
+305 GTPKDMDAVIENG

-326 SEFLYMDSESMPTE
+326 SEFLYMDSDTMPTE
-340 EEQFEAYKEV
+340 DEQFEAYKEV
-350 LEKAEGKRVI
+350 LEKSEGKRVI

-373 YLNLDKEDNPFL
+373 YLNLEKEDNPFL

-417 IMLPMISSVDE
+417 IMLPMISSIDE
-428 IRSAKDIIN
+428 IRAAKDIIN

-442 LKAENIK
+442 LKAEKVK

-455 VGIMIEVPSAAI
+455 VGIMIEIPSAAI
-467 MAEQLATECDFFSIG
+467 MAEELAKECDFFSIG

-565 MIRNLNHKECKKL
+565 MIRSLNHKECKKL
-578 VQEILR
+578 VQEVLK

-599 DNL
+599 NNI

>member
-1 MYIFNKITVNP
+1 MLKGKGVSKGIGIGHTKVLKHEEVKLTDFKVEDKENELNYFKKCLNNVIEDTREVLEKLSGTEADIMNAYLMILQDPTLTKETERLIQEDGYNAGYAAKVGFETVEEVFKNMDDEYMSARASDIEDMKNKVINKI
-12 QLPKRIGKLS
+12 I
-22 EIANNLW
+22 
-29 WSWNT
+29 
-34 EFLRLFKMIDR
+34 
-45 DLWETCEKNP
+45 
-55 VKFLKQV
+55 
-62 SQDRLEAVAT
+62 
-72 NQEFLKEYD
+72 
-81 RLAKEF
+81 
-87 DDYVTSKN
+87 
-95 TWFSN
+95 N
-100 KYPENKK
+100 K
-107 DLIAYF
+107 
-113 SAEYGLDQT
+113 AEL
-122 IPIYSGGLGILSGD
+122 
-136 HLKSA
+136 
-141 SDLGIPLV
+141 
-149 AVGLLYKNGYF
+149 
-160 HQKINGYGDQET
+160 
-172 EYNNIDL
+172 DL
-179 SNLPEN
+179 SNLPEK
-185 TVLVGKDL
+185 TILVGKDL

-200 LNLKTIAG
+200 LNLNSVAG

-229 PAIVGVKG
+229 PAIVGAKG
-237 ALDSIP
+237 ALDSIN
-243 NDSDIAINGETGEI
+243 NDSYIAINGATGEI
-257 FINPSPEEISKL
+257 FLEPTEEEIAKL
-269 TKIKN
+269 EKIQN
-274 ELKDEKGNLAKFK
+274 ELKDEKGSLAKFR

-305 GTPKDMDATIENG
+305 GTPKDMDAVIENG

-326 SEFLYMDSESMPTE
+326 SEFLYMDSDTMPTE

-395 EPEIFKVQLRALY
+395 EPEIFKIQLRALY
-408 RASNYGKLA
+408 RASSYGKLA

-428 IRSAKDIIN
+428 IRSAKAIIN

-442 LKAENIK
+442 LKAEKIK

-455 VGIMIEVPSAAI
+455 VGIMIEIPSAAI

-495 GNEKISDLY
+495 GNEKISNLY

>member
-1 MYIFNKITVNP
+1 MLKGKGVSKGIGIGHTKILKNEEVKLTDFKVEDKENELSYFKKCLNNVIEDTREVLEKLSGTEADIMNAYLMILQDPTLTEETERLIQEDGYNAGYATKVGFEAVEEVFKNMDDEYMSARASDIEDMKNKVINKI
-12 QLPKRIGKLS
+12 I
-22 EIANNLW
+22 
-29 WSWNT
+29 
-34 EFLRLFKMIDR
+34 
-45 DLWETCEKNP
+45 
-55 VKFLKQV
+55 
-62 SQDRLEAVAT
+62 
-72 NQEFLKEYD
+72 
-81 RLAKEF
+81 
-87 DDYVTSKN
+87 
-95 TWFSN
+95 N
-100 KYPENKK
+100 K
-107 DLIAYF
+107 
-113 SAEYGLDQT
+113 AEL
-122 IPIYSGGLGILSGD
+122 
-136 HLKSA
+136 
-141 SDLGIPLV
+141 
-149 AVGLLYKNGYF
+149 
-160 HQKINGYGDQET
+160 
-172 EYNNIDL
+172 DL
-179 SNLPEN
+179 SNLPEK
-185 TVLVGKDL
+185 TILVGKDL

-200 LNLKTIAG
+200 LNLNSVAG

-229 PAIVGVKG
+229 PAIVGAKG
-237 ALDSIP
+237 ALDSIN
-243 NDSDIAINGETGEI
+243 NDSYIAINGATGEI
-257 FINPSPEEISKL
+257 FLEPTEEEIAKL
-269 TKIKN
+269 EKIQN
-274 ELKDEKGNLAKFK
+274 ELKDEKGSLAKFR

-305 GTPKDMDATIENG
+305 GTPKDMDAVIENG

-326 SEFLYMDSESMPTE
+326 SEFLYMDSDTMPTE

-350 LEKAEGKRVI
+350 LEKSEGKRVI

-373 YLNLDKEDNPFL
+373 YLNLEKEDNPFL

-408 RASNYGKLA
+408 RASIYGKLA

-428 IRSAKDIIN
+428 LRAAKDIIN

-442 LKAENIK
+442 LKAEKVK

-455 VGIMIEVPSAAI
+455 VGIMIEIPSAAI
-467 MAEQLATECDFFSIG
+467 MADELAKECDFFSIG

-495 GNEKISDLY
+495 GNERISDLY

-565 MIRNLNHKECKKL
+565 MIRSLNHKECKKL
-578 VQEILR
+578 VQEVLK

-599 DNL
+599 NNL

>member
-1 MYIFNKITVNP
+1 MVKGKGVSKGIGIGHTKVLKNEEVKLTDFKVDDKENELNYFRKCLNNVIEDTKKVIEKLSGTEADIMNAYLMILQDPTLTAETERLIQEEGYNVGYAAKVGFETVEEVFKNMDDEYMSARASDIEDMKQRVVNKI
-12 QLPKRIGKLS
+12 I
-22 EIANNLW
+22 
-29 WSWNT
+29 
-34 EFLRLFKMIDR
+34 
-45 DLWETCEKNP
+45 
-55 VKFLKQV
+55 
-62 SQDRLEAVAT
+62 
-72 NQEFLKEYD
+72 
-81 RLAKEF
+81 
-87 DDYVTSKN
+87 
-95 TWFSN
+95 N
-100 KYPENKK
+100 K
-107 DLIAYF
+107 
-113 SAEYGLDQT
+113 AE
-122 IPIYSGGLGILSGD
+122 
-136 HLKSA
+136 
-141 SDLGIPLV
+141 
-149 AVGLLYKNGYF
+149 
-160 HQKINGYGDQET
+160 
-172 EYNNIDL
+172 IDL

>member
-1 MYIFNKITVNP
+1 MVKGKGVSKGIGIGHTKVLKNEEVKLTDFKVDDKENELNYFRKCLNNVIEDTKKVIEKLSGTEADIMNAYLMILQDPTLTAETERLIQEEGYNAGYAAKVGFETVEEVFKNMDDEYMSARASDIEDMKQRVVNKI
-12 QLPKRIGKLS
+12 I
-22 EIANNLW
+22 
-29 WSWNT
+29 
-34 EFLRLFKMIDR
+34 
-45 DLWETCEKNP
+45 
-55 VKFLKQV
+55 
-62 SQDRLEAVAT
+62 
-72 NQEFLKEYD
+72 
-81 RLAKEF
+81 
-87 DDYVTSKN
+87 
-95 TWFSN
+95 N
-100 KYPENKK
+100 K
-107 DLIAYF
+107 
-113 SAEYGLDQT
+113 AE
-122 IPIYSGGLGILSGD
+122 
-136 HLKSA
+136 
-141 SDLGIPLV
+141 
-149 AVGLLYKNGYF
+149 
-160 HQKINGYGDQET
+160 
-172 EYNNIDL
+172 IDL

-229 PAIVGVKG
+229 PVIVGVKG

>member
-1 MYIFNKITVNP
+1 MVKGKGVSKGIGIGHTKVLKNEEVKLTDFKVDDKENELNYFRKCLNNVIEDTKKVIEKLSGTEADIMNAYLMILQDPTLTAETERLIQEEGYNAGYAAKVGFETVEEVFKNMDDEYMSARASDIEDMKNKVINKI
-12 QLPKRIGKLS
+12 I
-22 EIANNLW
+22 
-29 WSWNT
+29 
-34 EFLRLFKMIDR
+34 
-45 DLWETCEKNP
+45 
-55 VKFLKQV
+55 
-62 SQDRLEAVAT
+62 
-72 NQEFLKEYD
+72 
-81 RLAKEF
+81 
-87 DDYVTSKN
+87 
-95 TWFSN
+95 N
-100 KYPENKK
+100 K
-107 DLIAYF
+107 
-113 SAEYGLDQT
+113 AEL
-122 IPIYSGGLGILSGD
+122 
-136 HLKSA
+136 
-141 SDLGIPLV
+141 
-149 AVGLLYKNGYF
+149 
-160 HQKINGYGDQET
+160 
-172 EYNNIDL
+172 DL

-531 CGEAAADERFIPL
+531 CGEAASDERFIPL

-578 VQEILR
+578 VQEILK
-584 MSSASEIKARLEEYK
+584 MTSASEIKARLEEYK

>member
-1 MYIFNKITVNP
+1 MLKGKGVSKGIGIGHTKVLKHEEVKLTDFKVEDKENELSYFKKCLNNVIEDTREVLEKLSGTEADIMNAYLMILQDPTLTEETERLIQEDGYNAGYAAKVGFETVEEVFKNMDDEYMSARASDIEDMKNKVINKI
-12 QLPKRIGKLS
+12 I
-22 EIANNLW
+22 
-29 WSWNT
+29 
-34 EFLRLFKMIDR
+34 
-45 DLWETCEKNP
+45 
-55 VKFLKQV
+55 
-62 SQDRLEAVAT
+62 
-72 NQEFLKEYD
+72 
-81 RLAKEF
+81 
-87 DDYVTSKN
+87 
-95 TWFSN
+95 N
-100 KYPENKK
+100 K
-107 DLIAYF
+107 
-113 SAEYGLDQT
+113 AEL
-122 IPIYSGGLGILSGD
+122 
-136 HLKSA
+136 
-141 SDLGIPLV
+141 
-149 AVGLLYKNGYF
+149 
-160 HQKINGYGDQET
+160 
-172 EYNNIDL
+172 DL
-179 SNLPEN
+179 SNLPEK
-185 TVLVGKDL
+185 TILVGKDL

-200 LNLKTIAG
+200 LNLNSVAG

-229 PAIVGVKG
+229 PAIVGAKG
-237 ALDSIP
+237 ALDSIN
-243 NDSDIAINGETGEI
+243 NDSYIAINGGTGEI
-257 FINPSPEEISKL
+257 FLDPSQDEVAKL
-269 TKIKN
+269 EKIQN
-274 ELKDEKGNLAKFK
+274 ELKDEKGSLAKFR

-305 GTPKDMDATIENG
+305 GTPKDMDAVIENG

-326 SEFLYMDSESMPTE
+326 SEFLYMDSDTMPTE

-373 YLNLDKEDNPFL
+373 YLNLEKEDNPFL

-408 RASNYGKLA
+408 RASIYGKLA

-428 IRSAKDIIN
+428 LRAAKDIIN

-442 LKAENIK
+442 LKAEKIK

-455 VGIMIEVPSAAI
+455 VGIMIEIPSAAI

-521 AHKSKIFCGM
+521 AHKAKIFCGM
-531 CGEAAADERFIPL
+531 CGEAASDERFIPL

-565 MIRNLNHKECKKL
+565 MIRSLNHKECKKL
-578 VQEILR
+578 VQEVLK
-584 MSSASEIKARLEEYK
+584 MSSASEIKSRLEEY
-599 DNL
+599 NQSL